1 MIRESAASPGERK
14 EKFMWRAIVY
24 TIFIL
29 IVANVVVIPLIK
41 FPGHLGLLPAI
52 GIAVSMRFIELMCKK
67 GE

>member
-1 MIRESAASPGERK
+1 MIKGSATSLAERTR
-14 EKFMWRAIVY
+14 KFMWRAIVY

>member
-1 MIRESAASPGERK
+1 VQLYI
-14 EKFMWRAIVY
+14 
-24 TIFIL
+24 IFIL